1 MANETLSVKQA
12 NRIIDKSN
20 EVLAKCNSEL
30 NTKCN
35 DFLKNLSTIWEDTNA
50 VKFSKDFDKT
60 HTDLVNN
67 LNKNNDVFAS
77 TIRDISDM
85 YVKAGSMKEKVSSI
99 ARKLSGKLNSAV
111 VKEHFSGSENADDFG
126 FLDISSGPQKVVDE
140 LEKLKSAMNKISSEM
155 VAGMNSISAFGN
167 VNVSLAI
174 TKSAGSMIDIVR
186 ENMEKIAAK
195 AKEHLEETAKVYS
208 NVGSN
213 SVTAAA
219 VKIGAEAG
227 AAAAG
232 AAAAAAISGLTGGSA
247 SGSTSSNSS
256 GGTGGTPIQ
265 TKYAPPSPSSPSG
278 SGFSP
283 SSGSG
288 SSSPIQ
294 TKYAPPTGSTHGTG
308 SGSGTAVPIQT
319 KYAPPTGGG
328 TTTPIQTKYAP
339 PTMFK
344 DKTK

>member
-60 HTDLVNN
+60 HNELVNN

-85 YVKAGSMKEKVSSI
+85 YVKAGSMKEKVSS
-99 ARKLSGKLNSAV
+99 
-111 VKEHFSGSENADDFG
+111 KEHFSGSENADDFG

-265 TKYAPPSPSSPSG
+265 TKYAPPSPSSP
-278 SGFSP
+278 
-283 SSGSG
+283 
-288 SSSPIQ
+288 IQ

>member
-60 HTDLVNN
+60 HTELVNN
-67 LNKNNDVFAS
+67 LNKNNEIFAS

-85 YVKAGSMKEKVSSI
+85 YVKAGSMKEKVSSS
-99 ARKLSGKLNSAV
+99 ARKLSGKLNSSV

-140 LEKLKSAMNKISSEM
+140 LEKLKSAMSKISSEM
-155 VAGMNSISAFGN
+155 VSGMNSISAFGN

-174 TKSAGSMIDIVR
+174 TKSAVSMIDIVR

-195 AKEHLEETAKVYS
+195 VKEHLEETAKMYS

-219 VKIGAEAG
+219 VKIGEEVG
-227 AAAAG
+227 AAAAVAAG
-232 AAAAAAISGLTGGSA
+232 AAGAA
-247 SGSTSSNSS
+247 SGVAGAAGKTSSNSS
-256 GGTGGTPIQ
+256 GGTTGGTPIQ
-265 TKYAPPSPSSPSG
+265 AKYAPPTGPTPG
-278 SGFSP
+278 
-283 SSGSG
+283 SGSG
-288 SSSPIQ
+288 SGTTSPIQ
-294 TKYAPPTGSTHGTG
+294 TKYAPPTSGGGTT
-308 SGSGTAVPIQT
+308 SPIQT
-319 KYAPPTGGG
+319 KYAPPTSGGG
-328 TTTPIQTKYAP
+328 TTSPIQTKYAP

-344 DKTK
+344 NKTK